1 MMCTQSCGFE
11 PRNPHECIMKSLSS
25 LMLTTLAVAGLT
37 VVPAAFSVS
46 TIAAT
51 AQAKPLQGHA
61 NSAKRRHVAHSVCQ
75 PTSMYFGGQRVCVYP
90 TPYTYY
96 TDPID
101 GSARILWP
109 R

>member
-1 MMCTQSCGFE
+1 
-11 PRNPHECIMKSLSS
+11 MKFLSS
-25 LMLTTLAVAGLT
+25 LTLTTLAVVGLT
-37 VVPAAFSVS
+37 VVPPAFNGSA
-46 TIAAT
+46 IAAT
-51 AQAKPLQGHA
+51 VQGKPLHQGHTG
-61 NSAKRRHVAHSVCQ
+61 SAKQRHVARSACR

-90 TPYTYY
+90 TPYTYT